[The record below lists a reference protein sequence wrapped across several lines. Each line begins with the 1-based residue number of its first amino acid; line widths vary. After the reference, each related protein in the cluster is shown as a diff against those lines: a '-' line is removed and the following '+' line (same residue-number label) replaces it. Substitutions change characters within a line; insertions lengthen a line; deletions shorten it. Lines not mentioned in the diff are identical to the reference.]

1 MVIVDSHC
9 HLDYLDKS
17 VAEIKADAKKLGVE
31 RFLTIAVEEAHWLKL
46 LDLGKDKDID
56 VALGIHPCDVG
67 KAEKGWESRLLELA
81 KQPSVVA
88 LGETGLDYYHDAS
101 FKKIQIES
109 FNFHIEIAKQLNK
122 PVVVHMRNAKEDVIS
137 MIQSSGGKGVMHC
150 FTEDFE
156 TAKKAIDAGFFIS
169 FSGIITFKNARE
181 LQEVVTKV
189 PLDSI
194 LVETDSPF
202 LAPVPFRGKKNY
214 PGYTH
219 YVVKKIAE
227 LKNMSFEKVAKQTT
241 KNYLSLI

>member
-1 MVIVDSHC
+1 MIVDSHC

-17 VAEIKADAKKLGVE
+17 IEDVKRDAKKLGVE
-31 RFLTIAVEEAHWLKL
+31 RFLTIAVEEDHWSTL
-46 LDLGKDKDID
+46 LDFGQDKDID

-67 KAEKGWESRLLELA
+67 KAKKGWESRLLA
-81 KQPSVVA
+81 SARQPSVVA
-88 LGETGLDYYHDAS
+88 LGETGLDYYHDVS
-101 FKKIQIES
+101 LKKLQIQS
-109 FNFHIEIAKQLNK
+109 FNSHIDIAKELNK
-122 PVVVHMRNAKEDVIS
+122 PIIVHMRDAKEDVIS
-137 MIQSSGGKGVMHC
+137 MIQSSDIRGVMHC

-156 TAKKAIDAGFFIS
+156 TAKKAIDAGFYIS
-169 FSGIITFKNARE
+169 FSGIITFKNAKQ
-181 LQEVVTKV
+181 LQEVVTQV

-227 LKNMSFEKVAKQTT
+227 LKNMSFETVAKQTT
-241 KNYLSLI
+241 KNYFSLI